1 MHDEIRAQLPSW
13 RDGAAVEAVVD
24 GIASIV
30 DPSSSS
36 FVPEVERIATFD
48 NDGTLWC
55 ERPIIAQAAFLMQRW
70 TDMAEADPSMRTTD
84 PYRLAVEGDVDAFA
98 AEFGHG
104 PAIVA
109 GLSEAYAGET
119 PQAVD
124 DAVRAFIASYRHLR
138 FDRPLTDLSFVP
150 MVELF
155 HALEANGFTTYV
167 ASAGGRDFLRV
178 FAGDLYGVPRHRV
191 IGTSTTLTWTDRR
204 LVRGDTRVDPVDE
217 GPGKPVHI
225 YERTGL
231 LPSFAAGNANG
242 DVEMLESAR
251 VSVLLRHDDA
261 NREYAYDDSADRAR
275 AGAAE
280 LGWVVVSMRDDFA
293 RVFAHEG

>member
-1 MHDEIRAQLPSW
+1 MADTATDPLPTW
-13 RDGAAVEAVVD
+13 RDGDAKRAVLD
-24 GIASIV
+24 GIDAV
-30 DPSSSS
+30 TDQPSPA
-36 FVPEVERIATFD
+36 FVPEVDRIATFD

-70 TDMAEADPSMRTTD
+70 AALAETDPSMRTTD
-84 PYRLAVEGDVDAFA
+84 PYRLAYEGQTDAFSA
-98 AEFGHG
+98 AFAHG

-109 GLSEAYAGET
+109 GLSEAYAGAT
-119 PQAVD
+119 PGEVD
-124 DAVRAFIASYRHLR
+124 DAVRTFIAGFWHAR
-138 FDRPLTDLSFVP
+138 FGRPLTDLAFVP

-155 HALEANGFTTYV
+155 HLLEDRGFTTYV

-191 IGTSTTLTWTDRR
+191 IGTSTELVWTDGR
-204 LVRGDTRVDPVDE
+204 LVRGDVRVDPVDE

-225 YERTGL
+225 YERTGV
-231 LPSFAAGNANG
+231 LPAFAAGNANG
-242 DVEMLESAR
+242 DVEMLESAA
-251 VSVLLRHDDA
+251 VSLLLRHDDPV
-261 NREYAYDDSADRAR
+261 REYAYDESAERAR

-280 LGWVVVSMRDDFA
+280 HGWIVASMRDDFA

>member
-1 MHDEIRAQLPSW
+1 MADTATDPLPAW
-13 RDGAAVEAVVD
+13 RDGGAKRAVLD
-24 GIASIV
+24 GIDAVTDQAS
-30 DPSSSS
+30 PA
-36 FVPEVERIATFD
+36 FVPEVDRIATFD

-70 TDMAEADPSMRTTD
+70 AALAEADPSMRTTD
-84 PYRLAVEGDVDAFA
+84 PYRLAYEGQTDAFSA
-98 AEFGHG
+98 AFAHG

-109 GLSEAYAGET
+109 GLSEAYAGAT
-119 PQAVD
+119 PGEVD
-124 DAVRAFIASYRHLR
+124 DAVRTFIAGFWHAR
-138 FDRPLTDLSFVP
+138 FGRPLTDLAFVP

-155 HALEANGFTTYV
+155 HLLEHRGFTTYV

-191 IGTSTTLTWTDRR
+191 IGTSTELVWTDRR
-204 LVRGDTRVDPVDE
+204 LVRGDVRVDPVDE

-225 YERTGL
+225 YERTGV
-231 LPSFAAGNANG
+231 LPAFAAGNANG
-242 DVEMLESAR
+242 DVEMLESAA
-251 VSVLLRHDDA
+251 VSLLLRHDDPV
-261 NREYAYDDSADRAR
+261 REYAYDESAERAR

-280 LGWVVVSMRDDFA
+280 HGWIVASMRDDFA

>member
-1 MHDEIRAQLPSW
+1 MADTATDPLPAW
-13 RDGAAVEAVVD
+13 RDGGAKRAVLD
-24 GIASIV
+24 GIDAVTDQASP
-30 DPSSSS
+30 D
-36 FVPEVERIATFD
+36 FVPEADRIATFD

-70 TDMAEADPSMRTTD
+70 AALAETDPSMRTTD
-84 PYRLAVEGDVDAFA
+84 PYRLAYEGQTDAFSA
-98 AEFGHG
+98 AFAHG

-109 GLSEAYAGET
+109 GLSEAYAGAT
-119 PQAVD
+119 PGEVD
-124 DAVRAFIASYRHLR
+124 DAVRTFIAGFWHAR
-138 FDRPLTDLSFVP
+138 FGRPLTDLAFVP

-155 HALEANGFTTYV
+155 HLLEDRGFTTYV

-191 IGTSTTLTWTDRR
+191 IGTSTELVWTDGR
-204 LVRGDTRVDPVDE
+204 LVRGDVRVDPVDE

-225 YERTGL
+225 YERTGV
-231 LPSFAAGNANG
+231 LPAFAAGNANG
-242 DVEMLESAR
+242 DVEMLESAA
-251 VSVLLRHDDA
+251 VSLLLRHDDPV
-261 NREYAYDDSADRAR
+261 REYAYDESAERAR

-280 LGWVVVSMRDDFA
+280 HGWIVASMRDDFA

>member
-1 MHDEIRAQLPSW
+1 MADTATDPLPAW
-13 RDGAAVEAVVD
+13 RDGGAKRAVLD
-24 GIASIV
+24 GIDAVTDQASP
-30 DPSSSS
+30 D
-36 FVPEVERIATFD
+36 FVPEVDRIATFD

-70 TDMAEADPSMRTTD
+70 AALAETDPSMRTTD
-84 PYRLAVEGDVDAFA
+84 PYRLAYEGQTDAFSA
-98 AEFGHG
+98 AFAHG

-109 GLSEAYAGET
+109 GLSEAYAGAT
-119 PQAVD
+119 PGEVD
-124 DAVRAFIASYRHLR
+124 DAVRTFIAGFWHAR
-138 FDRPLTDLSFVP
+138 FGRPLTDLAFVP

-155 HALEANGFTTYV
+155 HLLEDRGFTTYV

-191 IGTSTTLTWTDRR
+191 IGTSTELVWTDGR
-204 LVRGDTRVDPVDE
+204 LVRGDVRVDPVDE

-225 YERTGL
+225 YERTGV
-231 LPSFAAGNANG
+231 LPAFAAGNANG
-242 DVEMLESAR
+242 DVEMLESAA
-251 VSVLLRHDDA
+251 VSLLLRHDDPV
-261 NREYAYDDSADRAR
+261 REYAYDESAERAR

-280 LGWVVVSMRDDFA
+280 HGWIVASMRDDFA